1 MSYDYDPTLDLYL
14 TVDPGYTNP
23 FAGLWIQPIEK
34 AERFLVVREYYQTL
48 RTSPENARAMLQ
60 IQQDCGYSLTGAC
73 GDPANPER
81 LVLLSEVL
89 GVTFEG
95 PRLPVVTGQEY
106 VRRYMKVRP
115 EDGRPGLLI
124 HHRCKNLIHEATIYL
139 EHKPG
144 VGENHALDALRYF
157 FCYWFGKR
165 LKRVK

>member
-1 MSYDYDPTLDLYL
+1 MDYDPACSLYM

-34 AERFLVVREYYQTL
+34 AERFLVVREYYQRY
-48 RTSPENARAMLQ
+48 RTTPENAKAILKVHQ
-60 IQQDCGYSLTGAC
+60 ESGYNPFTGAC

-89 GVTFEG
+89 GVEFEG
-95 PRLPVVTGQEY
+95 PRLSVEKGQEL
-106 VRRYMKVRP
+106 VRQYMKVRP
-115 EDGRPGLLI
+115 EDGKPGLLF
-124 HHRCKNLIHEATIYL
+124 HHRCKNLIREATLYL

-144 VGENHALDALRYF
+144 SGEHHALDALRYF
-157 FCYWFGKR
+157 FCYWFSGKR